1 MHWWPSKDDK
11 DFSRSTWADRA
22 TDLAKSATQV
32 CRLDI
37 MVPTC
42 AGVAMLRYAAGP
54 LYASS
59 EALQSIYYKGSRE
72 EENKLAKLKRW
83 NGDKISLDMVAV
95 YHVKSVSLSFSL
107 SLKCI
112 VFVLQYINYMDCY
125 SMPSPNIS
133 PLYPGNSPWQ
143 LAHCRSRSPYE
154 CNMAEI

>member
-1 MHWWPSKDDK
+1 MG
-11 DFSRSTWADRA
+11 
-22 TDLAKSATQV
+22 
-32 CRLDI
+32 
-37 MVPTC
+37 PTC
-42 AGVAMLRYAAGP
+42 AGVAMLRYAGP

-83 NGDKISLDMVAV
+83 NSDKISLDMVVV

-133 PLYPGNSPWQ
+133 PLYPGNSP
-143 LAHCRSRSPYE
+143 
-154 CNMAEI
+154 